1 MERDWVLVSKC
12 ENALNGTGLLVAELE
27 GPANVAPLLEV
38 AEEVLAVSAFTGVE
52 RVLADGVKRGEVVRA
67 LEPAEVEPLPVE
79 LARRLR
85 RRWTGCRACS
95 TCSGPTGTAARF
107 RE

>member
-27 GPANVAPLLEV
+27 VPANVAPLLEV

-52 RVLADGVKRGEVVRA
+52 RVLADGGKRGEVVRA
-67 LEPAEVEPLPVE
+67 LEPAEGEPWPVE
-79 LARRLR
+79 LA
-85 RRWTGCRACS
+85 GAPPAPAEAVACVS
-95 TCSGPTGTAARF
+95 RF
-107 RE
+107 FHIFASHITSRH